1 MWVIKIKS
9 LQSFARVV
17 RRVKANR
24 ARNADHAARTYERVV
39 YFIVKITRLYEYQ
52 KSQINL
58 LRNSRGVQR
67 YVGFFRE
74 CAFCALIGWAD
85 KHRSHSMENA
95 MMVTL
100 GLVTSILIG
109 SSLLGAGVGNIVEV
123 SLTLL
128 YNLLMCTKCLSTIW
142 FGMCFLRKNSSS
154 FPFRECSSSF

>member
-1 MWVIKIKS
+1 MQITQREHTKGCYS
-9 LQSFARVV
+9 
-17 RRVKANR
+17 
-24 ARNADHAARTYERVV
+24 
-39 YFIVKITRLYEYQ
+39 IVKITRLYEYQ
-52 KSQINL
+52 KSQINV
-58 LRNSRGVQR
+58 LRNPRDAQR

-74 CAFCALIGWAD
+74 CAFRALIGWAD
-85 KHRSHSMENA
+85 KHRSHGMENA

-109 SSLLGAGVGNIVEV
+109 LSLLGAGVGNIVEV

>member
-1 MWVIKIKS
+1 MQITQREHTKGCYS
-9 LQSFARVV
+9 
-17 RRVKANR
+17 
-24 ARNADHAARTYERVV
+24 
-39 YFIVKITRLYEYQ
+39 IVKITRLYEYQ

-74 CAFCALIGWAD
+74 CACALIGWAD

-95 MMVTL
+95 MIVTL

-109 SSLLGAGVGNIVEV
+109 LSLLGAGVENIVEV
-123 SLTLL
+123 SLILL
-128 YNLLMCTKCLSTIW
+128 CNLLMCTKCLSKIW